1 MAIFNILLD
10 IAINPGYNSS
20 MKCDYFRIIKPN
32 GGDYMGQFVFIV
44 LCVAVIV
51 AGVRAMFNT
60 PERKRQK
67 WIRDFVGK
75 TAEEE
80 IYPVGGANSEIVSFG
95 SDKVAD
101 GLGIDTHEAYKLLNS
116 ELSRRGLPH
125 SAPQEL
131 QSKIDL
137 RIKQDT
143 ERWKKQ
149 IHEYVDSVPAD
160 EMDDVL
166 KRLDH
171 EKEISRRFSVPKRIS
186 GVLLRDEL
194 YTRTDQYKAQKERD
208 RIIEE
213 DRARHEYLSFK
224 IAGVTFKNGRR
235 SRQTILRQINFRDP
249 PYDRDPEI
257 RLEKCDFE
265 GEPAFSVYTGDEQVG
280 YIGKQDIPEVL
291 KRWDKYVGVAEFS
304 VYGGGPGRNY
314 GATVKLKFLK

>member
-1 MAIFNILLD
+1 
-10 IAINPGYNSS
+10 
-20 MKCDYFRIIKPN
+20 
-32 GGDYMGQFVFIV
+32 MGQFVFIV

-131 QSKIDL
+131 QPKIDL
-137 RIKQDT
+137 RIKRDT

-149 IHEYVDSVPAD
+149 IHEYVDSVPA
-160 EMDDVL
+160 
-166 KRLDH
+166 
-171 EKEISRRFSVPKRIS
+171 
-186 GVLLRDEL
+186 
-194 YTRTDQYKAQKERD
+194 DQYKAQKERD

-265 GEPAFSVYTGDEQVG
+265 GEPAFAVYTGEEQVG